1 MTNKTLKYFAGVLTI
16 LAIAFLSLDI
26 GRLDSARARPASEVF
41 DIETYVIDLWENHL
55 PERIENAIELSSLIK
70 MLEDDP
76 DIAFEEYSFSL
87 GISNTHYFF
96 TRGGG
101 VIEINGEEYV
111 TVLTDDNT
119 RIQLETVYIFGNAIR
134 EGSGLV
140 NIDDFLNMMDFN
152 MVSVYLNRKAR
163 VDIVDPFR
171 NKAEPGMRLE
181 FTGAVEI
188 SRLEMPTGPLRLI
201 PVQIE
206 LDYGDR

>member
-1 MTNKTLKYFAGVLTI
+1 MTNKTLKYFGSV
-16 LAIAFLSLDI
+16 LAILVISVLSLDI
-26 GRLDSARARPASEVF
+26 GRLDSARVRPASEVF
-41 DIETYVIDLWENHL
+41 DIETYVTNLWENHL
-55 PERIENAIELSSLIK
+55 PERIEKALEISTLLR

-76 DIAFEEYSFSL
+76 DKAFEDHSVSL

-101 VIEINGEEYV
+101 LIEIKGEEYV
-111 TVLTDDNT
+111 TIVTDNN
-119 RIQLETVYIFGNAIR
+119 IPVQIETVYIFGNAIR

-163 VDIVDPFR
+163 AKIVDPFR

-188 SRLEMPTGPLRLI
+188 NRLEMPTGPLRVI

-206 LDYGDR
+206 LDYGDQ